1 MEFMKK
7 YDNGL
12 RLVVKKMDG
21 LMSVT
26 MGIIVGAGAAMET
39 DRQDGISH
47 FIEPKPI
54 LFPLN
59 YSASQRL

>member
-1 MEFMKK
+1 MEFLKR

-39 DRQDGISH
+39 V
-47 FIEPKPI
+47 
-54 LFPLN
+54 
-59 YSASQRL
+59 RLVHATRI